1 MSHISNM
8 TRSKES
14 TTLLII
20 ALDNVDEDL
29 NVKEIYACQ
38 DGSTLI
44 SVKLTNFHRAV
55 QAGSLIFARGSIF
68 TAMNRTKLTV
78 DLDREDDRWVVMNPM
93 QIESGTF
100 IEGSISNLSDNKP
113 NLTED
118 DFLGLNMIKFRKE
131 ARAYK
136 IINYELTKEDKKLLC
151 DETPNY
157 IKGDGYN
164 KMFEIFKVGFGRSR
178 KNSEGRIKTRK
189 TTIEP

>member
-1 MSHISNM
+1 MM
-8 TRSKES
+8 RSKES
-14 TTLLII
+14 TALLII
-20 ALDNVDEDL
+20 ALNNVDQGL

-38 DGSTLI
+38 DGNTLI
-44 SVKLTNFHRAV
+44 TVKLTNCHREV

-68 TAMNRTKLTV
+68 TAMNRTKLTI
-78 DLDREDDRWVVMNPM
+78 DLDREDGRWVVMNPM
-93 QIESGTF
+93 QIESGAY
-100 IEGSISNLSDNKP
+100 IEESISNLSDNKP